1 MMRTS
6 TPLTSLLLCALLC
19 ACREQRP
26 TAAPA
31 VAASA
36 SATASA
42 SAAAAAPPASEAVPT
57 PPQPTPEQVE
67 AEAAGMRERVVL
79 MQAIF
84 GAKFNPVH
92 NAATMPLS
100 VPEEPGKHVY
110 TIEPVAHTMLPNG
123 DAALIANAVRGER
136 GPDDNR
142 VRAEGGLLNIFILR
156 KTEGRWALLKHHP
169 NIDRMGSWETIGRA
183 RFVQLA
189 PGKPGLAMLHGF
201 AMMDY
206 AQRKLS
212 LFDLTADPVRSLTG
226 DGITIFFSTSGCVPE
241 EENICSHIAAG
252 WRFALPA
259 GKADYNDLVL
269 TFVGQDDG
277 KKEARRKGQE
287 GPVLASDITSLNGTA
302 RYAYDGKNYIL
313 VEGKNPGPEE

>member
-1 MMRTS
+1 MMRGTIS
-6 TPLTSLLLCALLC
+6 LTSLLLCALLG

-26 TAAPA
+26 AATPAAP
-31 VAASA
+31 AASA
-36 SATASA
+36 SATAT
-42 SAAAAAPPASEAVPT
+42 APPVSEAVPAA
-57 PPQPTPEQVE
+57 PELTPEQRE
-67 AEAAGMRERVVL
+67 ADAAGMRERVVL

-84 GAKFNPVH
+84 GGKFNPVH
-92 NAATMPLS
+92 NAATMRLS
-100 VPEEPGKHVY
+100 VPEEPGMHVY
-110 TIEPVAHTMLPNG
+110 TIEPVAHTILPNG
-123 DAALIANAVRGER
+123 DAALVANALRGER

-156 KTEGRWALLKHHP
+156 KTNGRWALLKHHP
-169 NIDRMGSWETIGRA
+169 NIARMGSWETIGRA
-183 RFVQLA
+183 RFMQLA

-241 EENICSHIAAG
+241 EENICSDIVAG

-259 GKADYNDLVL
+259 AQADYNDLVL

-302 RYAYDGKNYIL
+302 RYAYNGKTYVL

>member
-1 MMRTS
+1 MMRRTI
-6 TPLTSLLLCALLC
+6 PLTSLLLCALLC

-26 TAAPA
+26 AATPAAP
-31 VAASA
+31 AASA
-36 SATASA
+36 SATAT
-42 SAAAAAPPASEAVPT
+42 APPVSEAVPAA
-57 PPQPTPEQVE
+57 PELTPEQRE

-84 GAKFNPVH
+84 GGKFNPVH
-92 NAATMPLS
+92 NAATMQLS
-100 VPEEPGKHVY
+100 VPEEPGMHVY
-110 TIEPVAHTMLPNG
+110 TIEPVAHTILPNG
-123 DAALIANAVRGER
+123 DAALVANALHGER

-142 VRAEGGLLNIFILR
+142 VRTEGGLLNIFILR
-156 KTEGRWALLKHHP
+156 KTNGRWALLKHHP
-169 NIDRMGSWETIGRA
+169 NIARMGSWETIGRA
-183 RFVQLA
+183 RFMQLA

-241 EENICSHIAAG
+241 EENICSDIVAG

-259 GKADYNDLVL
+259 AQADYNDLVL

-302 RYAYDGKNYIL
+302 RYAYNGKTYVL